1 LIAVDTRR
9 AFVRQPN
16 GPPVSRTGRLSPFR
30 PSCAADQACCHAD
43 DDGQR
48 QPLLIVVI
56 PAKAGTQGAPARR
69 TADAHK
75 TALAW
80 RAGTNQRAV
89 QPKRHHATNGRHEV
103 SGSPSL
109 KPITALD
116 GAATRGGFW
125 PQRWWVVMDFKIGIV
140 PLPVFVLLLALI
152 AGFTLTGRIPS
163 DLPMAI
169 VLLAM
174 GGFTCAEIGKRL
186 PVLRNIG
193 AAAILATFIPSALA
207 YYHLLPAP
215 ILASVS
221 EFTKVSNF
229 LYLFIAAI
237 IVGSILGMDR
247 RVLIQGFIKIFV
259 PLGVGSI
266 VAGLVGTTVGVAMG
280 MSAYHTFFFVVVPIM
295 AGGVGEGAIP
305 LSIGYSTLLNQAQG
319 DLFAQVLPPVMMGS
333 LTAIILAGSL
343 NYVGKRYPHLTGEG
357 RLQPPGEGAV
367 ILERDEAVAKVADM
381 YTIGAA
387 LVTAVTLYLVGVLG
401 QRLFDFPAPVT
412 MLFLAVM
419 LKLTQTVSPDL
430 QQGAYQV
437 YRFFSTVVTY
447 PLLFAIGVALTPWD
461 KLMAAFQFGNI
472 ITIVSTVV
480 TLMTTGFFVGRW
492 MGMYP
497 IETAVVNACHSGQG
511 GTGDVA
517 ILTAANR
524 MALMPFAQI
533 ATRIGGAI
541 TVTLTLIVLSR
552 LV

>member
-1 LIAVDTRR
+1 M
-9 AFVRQPN
+9 
-16 GPPVSRTGRLSPFR
+16 
-30 PSCAADQACCHAD
+30 
-43 DDGQR
+43 
-48 QPLLIVVI
+48 
-56 PAKAGTQGAPARR
+56 
-69 TADAHK
+69 
-75 TALAW
+75 
-80 RAGTNQRAV
+80 
-89 QPKRHHATNGRHEV
+89 
-103 SGSPSL
+103 SGSPLL
-109 KPITALD
+109 KSS
-116 GAATRGGFW
+116 AAIGENAPPSAFW
-125 PQRWWVVMDFKIGIV
+125 PHGWWKIMDFKIGIV

-152 AGFTLTGRIPS
+152 TGFTMTGKVPS
-163 DLPMAI
+163 DILMAI

-207 YYHLLPAP
+207 YYKLLPAS
-215 ILASVS
+215 ILASVT

-229 LYLFIAAI
+229 LYLFIASI

-247 RVLIQGFIKIFV
+247 RVLIQGFLKIFV
-259 PLGVGSI
+259 PLAVGSI
-266 VAGLVGTTVGVAMG
+266 VAGAVGTAVGVAMG
-280 MSAYHTFFFVVVPIM
+280 MDAYHTFFFVVVPIM

-319 DLFAQVLPPVMMGS
+319 DLFAQILPPVMMGS
-333 LTAIILAGSL
+333 LTAIVLAGTL

-357 RLQPPGEGAV
+357 RLQPAGEGEV
-367 ILERDEAVAKVADM
+367 VLNERDDNVVRLVDM

-387 LVTAVTLYLVGVLG
+387 LVTAVTLYLIGVLG

-412 MLFLAVM
+412 MLFLAVV
-419 LKLTQTVSPDL
+419 LKLTQAVSPAL
-430 QQGAYQV
+430 QQGAYQI
-437 YRFFSTVVTY
+437 YKFFSTVVTY

-461 KLMAAFQFGNI
+461 KLMAAFHFANVV
-472 ITIVSTVV
+472 TIVSTVV
-480 TLMTTGFFVGRW
+480 TLMGTGFVVGRW

-541 TVTLTLIVLSR
+541 TVTVVLIVLSR
-552 LV
+552 LT

>member
-1 LIAVDTRR
+1 M
-9 AFVRQPN
+9 
-16 GPPVSRTGRLSPFR
+16 
-30 PSCAADQACCHAD
+30 
-43 DDGQR
+43 
-48 QPLLIVVI
+48 
-56 PAKAGTQGAPARR
+56 
-69 TADAHK
+69 
-75 TALAW
+75 
-80 RAGTNQRAV
+80 
-89 QPKRHHATNGRHEV
+89 
-103 SGSPSL
+103 SGSPLL
-109 KPITALD
+109 KPSPAF
-116 GAATRGGFW
+116 GESAAPAAFW
-125 PQRWWVVMDFKIGIV
+125 PYGWWKIVDYKIGIV

-152 AGFTLTGRIPS
+152 TGFTLTGRVPS
-163 DLPMAI
+163 DILMAI

-207 YYHLLPAP
+207 YYKVLPAP
-215 ILASVS
+215 IIASVT

-247 RVLIQGFIKIFV
+247 RVLIQGFLKIFI
-259 PLGVGSI
+259 PLAAGSI
-266 VAGLVGTTVGVAMG
+266 AAGAVGMAVGVAMG

-305 LSIGYSTLLNQAQG
+305 LSIGYSTLLGQPQG

-333 LTAIILAGSL
+333 LTAIVLAGTL
-343 NYVGKRYPHLTGEG
+343 NYIGKRYPHLTGEG
-357 RLQPPGEGAV
+357 RLQPSSEGEV
-367 ILERDEAVAKVADM
+367 MLERDDNVVRLVDM
-381 YTIGAA
+381 HTIGAA
-387 LVTAVTLYLVGVLG
+387 LVTAVTLYLIGVLG
-401 QRLFDFPAPVT
+401 QRLLDFPAPVT
-412 MLFLAVM
+412 MLFLAVI
-419 LKLTQTVSPDL
+419 LKLTQAVSPAL

-461 KLMAAFQFGNI
+461 KLIAAFHFANV

-480 TLMTTGFFVGRW
+480 TLMGTGFLVGRW

-497 IETAVVNACHSGQG
+497 IECAVVNACHSGQG

-541 TVTLTLIVLSR
+541 TVTVVLIILSR
-552 LV
+552 LT